1 MIDRRTEY
9 ATLGMAL
16 DGLGSVLTV
25 SELHGGF
32 CGALCAG
39 GAGVASAWL
48 EDQVRESES
57 RADTVQ
63 TARDILR
70 VVELETWRAL
80 ASSDLEFTPLLPE
93 DDLPLDERVTELA
106 LWCHGFLSG
115 LALGDLSLADGSS
128 RASKD
133 PHADSGL
140 EARREEIIKDFA
152 EISRAGLNAEERSEP
167 TDADF
172 NLAEII
178 EYVRVSVQ
186 ILFEEIGAARAD
198 EAGLPASMSEH

>member
-1 MIDRRTEY
+1 MTDRRTEY
-9 ATLGMAL
+9 ATLGIAL

-32 CGALCAG
+32 CGVLCAG

-48 EDQVRESES
+48 EDCVRESES
-57 RADTVQ
+57 RADVVRQ
-63 TARDILR
+63 ARDILR
-70 VVELETWRAL
+70 LVELETWRAL
-80 ASSDLEFTPLLPE
+80 ASSDLEFMPLLPE
-93 DDLPLDERVTELA
+93 DDLPLDERVDELA

-115 LALGDLSLADGSS
+115 LALGDQSLADGSARMS
-128 RASKD
+128 RDA
-133 PHADSGL
+133 
-140 EARREEIIKDFA
+140 EAELNFESRREEIVKDFA
-152 EISRAGLNAEERSEP
+152 EISRVGLSAGERSKP

-172 NLAEII
+172 DLAEIV

-198 EAGLPASMSEH
+198 GAGLPASMSEH